1 MTCDTHGKNKK
12 NIIPTPLVRDQVTC
26 DELAQDIA
34 AKARMPGWWQE
45 MRQKARECE
54 ACDSGQWAGIV
65 SKVRALLG
73 DFRPSP
79 EEAKEWHIALSLDE
93 RIALA
98 GRERQGLSCEHG
110 AVEENRKPMRGS
122 RRLP

>member
-1 MTCDTHGKNKK
+1 MTPCDTHA
-12 NIIPTPLVRDQVTC
+12 DW
-26 DELAQDIA
+26 IA
-34 AKARMPGWWQE
+34 TEARKPGMWQWA
-45 MRQKARECE
+45 RQYGRECE
-54 ACDSGQWAGIV
+54 ADDSGAYVGLV
-65 SKVRALLG
+65 AKVRALLG

-79 EEAKEWHIALSLDE
+79 EEAKEWHIELSLDE

-98 GRERQGLSCEHG
+98 AQERQGLRKARNEYG

>member
-1 MTCDTHGKNKK
+1 MTGSECESHAEWIAHEARQPGRWQWA
-12 NIIPTPLVRDQVTC
+12 RDY
-26 DELAQDIA
+26 
-34 AKARMPGWWQE
+34 
-45 MRQKARECE
+45 ARECE

-79 EEAKEWHIALSLDE
+79 EEAKEWHIDLSLDE

-98 GRERQGLSCEHG
+98 RQEKQGLRKAGDEYG
-110 AVEENRKPMRGS
+110 AFEENRKPVRGS
-122 RRLP
+122 RRVP

>member
-1 MTCDTHGKNKK
+1 MK
-12 NIIPTPLVRDQVTC
+12 C
-26 DELAQDIA
+26 DEYADWIA
-34 AKARMPGWWQE
+34 HMARQPGWWQWARHYT
-45 MRQKARECE
+45 RQCE
-54 ACDSGQWAGIV
+54 ADESGQWAGIV

-79 EEAKEWHIALSLDE
+79 EEAKEWHIDLSLDE

-98 GRERQGLSCEHG
+98 GKEKQGLRKARDEYG
-110 AVEENRKPMRGS
+110 AVEENRKPVRGS

>member
-1 MTCDTHGKNKK
+1 MTCDEHA
-12 NIIPTPLVRDQVTC
+12 
-26 DELAQDIA
+26 EWIA
-34 AKARMPGWWQE
+34 HKARQPGWWQWA
-45 MRQKARECE
+45 RDYARECE
-54 ACDSGQWAGIV
+54 ACNSGQLAGIV

-79 EEAKEWHIALSLDE
+79 EEAKEWHIDLSLDE

-98 GRERQGLSCEHG
+98 GQERQGLRKARDEYGS
-110 AVEENRKPMRGS
+110 VEENRKPMRGS

>member
-1 MTCDTHGKNKK
+1 MTCDDLADWIAHIARQPGRWQWA
-12 NIIPTPLVRDQVTC
+12 RDY
-26 DELAQDIA
+26 
-34 AKARMPGWWQE
+34 
-45 MRQKARECE
+45 ARECE

-79 EEAKEWHIALSLDE
+79 EEAKEWHIELSLAE

-98 GRERQGLSCEHG
+98 GQERQGLRKARDEYG
-110 AVEENRKPMRGS
+110 AVEENRKPVRGS

>member
-1 MTCDTHGKNKK
+1 MTCDEQADWIATEARKPG
-12 NIIPTPLVRDQVTC
+12 LWQWARDY
-26 DELAQDIA
+26 
-34 AKARMPGWWQE
+34 
-45 MRQKARECE
+45 ARECE
-54 ACDSGQWAGIV
+54 ACNSGQWAGIV

-79 EEAKEWHIALSLDE
+79 EEAKEWHIDLSLEE

-98 GRERQGLSCEHG
+98 GLERQGLRKARNEYG

-122 RRLP
+122 GRLP

>member
-1 MTCDTHGKNKK
+1 MTCDEHA
-12 NIIPTPLVRDQVTC
+12 
-26 DELAQDIA
+26 EWIA
-34 AKARMPGWWQE
+34 HKARQPGWWQWA
-45 MRQKARECE
+45 RDYARECE
-54 ACDSGQWAGIV
+54 ACNSGQWAGIV
-65 SKVRALLG
+65 SKVRALLC

-79 EEAKEWHIALSLDE
+79 EEAKEWHIDLSLEE

-98 GRERQGLSCEHG
+98 AQSKGLRKARDECG

>member
-1 MTCDTHGKNKK
+1 M
-12 NIIPTPLVRDQVTC
+12 TC

-54 ACDSGQWAGIV
+54 ADESGQWAGIV

-79 EEAKEWHIALSLDE
+79 EEAKEWHIDLSLDE

-98 GRERQGLSCEHG
+98 GRERQGLTWKR
-110 AVEENRKPMRGS
+110 VKPR
-122 RRLP
+122 P

>member
-1 MTCDTHGKNKK
+1 
-12 NIIPTPLVRDQVTC
+12 
-26 DELAQDIA
+26 
-34 AKARMPGWWQE
+34 MPGWWQE

-73 DFRPSP
+73 DFRPSS
-79 EEAKEWHIALSLDE
+79 EEAKEWHIDLSLDE

-98 GRERQGLSCEHG
+98 GQEKQGLSREK
-110 AVEENRKPMRGS
+110 AQEQDKSSAARGGDGRNAQDAGRYS
-122 RRLP
+122 HQSAPDTRRRH

>member
-1 MTCDTHGKNKK
+1 M
-12 NIIPTPLVRDQVTC
+12 TC

-54 ACDSGQWAGIV
+54 ACYTGQWAGIV

-79 EEAKEWHIALSLDE
+79 EEAKEWHIELSLDE

-98 GRERQGLSCEHG
+98 GRERQGLRKPKDEYG

>member
-1 MTCDTHGKNKK
+1 
-12 NIIPTPLVRDQVTC
+12 
-26 DELAQDIA
+26 
-34 AKARMPGWWQE
+34 MPGWWQE

-79 EEAKEWHIALSLDE
+79 EEAKEWHIDLSLDE

-98 GRERQGLSCEHG
+98 GQERQGLRKARYEYG
-110 AVEENRKPMRGS
+110 AVEKNQKPVRGS

>member
-1 MTCDTHGKNKK
+1 M
-12 NIIPTPLVRDQVTC
+12 TC

-45 MRQKARECE
+45 MRQKARQCE
-54 ACDSGQWAGIV
+54 ADESDQWAGIV

-79 EEAKEWHIALSLDE
+79 EEVKEWHIELSLDE

-98 GRERQGLSCEHG
+98 GRERQGLRKARDEYG
-110 AVEENRKPMRGS
+110 AVEENRKPVRGS
-122 RRLP
+122 RRVP

>member
-1 MTCDTHGKNKK
+1 
-12 NIIPTPLVRDQVTC
+12 
-26 DELAQDIA
+26 
-34 AKARMPGWWQE
+34 MPGWWQE
-45 MRQKARECE
+45 MRQKAREYE

-79 EEAKEWHIALSLDE
+79 EEAKEWHIDLSLDE

-98 GRERQGLSCEHG
+98 GQERQGLRKPKDEYG
-110 AVEENRKPMRGS
+110 TAEKNPKPMRGS

>member
-1 MTCDTHGKNKK
+1 M
-12 NIIPTPLVRDQVTC
+12 TC

-34 AKARMPGWWQE
+34 AKARMPGWWQWARHYT
-45 MRQKARECE
+45 RQCE
-54 ACDSGQWAGIV
+54 ACESGQWAGIV

-79 EEAKEWHIALSLDE
+79 EEAKEWHIDLSLEE

-98 GRERQGLSCEHG
+98 AQERQGLRKPKDEYG
-110 AVEENRKPMRGS
+110 TAEKNPKPMRGS

>member
-1 MTCDTHGKNKK
+1 M
-12 NIIPTPLVRDQVTC
+12 TC

-34 AKARMPGWWQE
+34 AKARMPGWWQWA
-45 MRQKARECE
+45 RDYARECE

-79 EEAKEWHIALSLDE
+79 EEAKEWHIDLSLEE

-98 GRERQGLSCEHG
+98 GQERQVLRKARDEYGSG
-110 AVEENRKPMRGS
+110 EENRKPMRGS
-122 RRLP
+122 GRLP

>member
-1 MTCDTHGKNKK
+1 M
-12 NIIPTPLVRDQVTC
+12 TC

-34 AKARMPGWWQE
+34 AKARMPGWWQHA
-45 MRQKARECE
+45 RQRATE
-54 ACDSGQWAGIV
+54 AEADDSGQWRGLRE
-65 SKVRALLG
+65 KVRALLG

-79 EEAKEWHIALSLDE
+79 EEAKEWHIEFSLDE

-98 GRERQGLSCEHG
+98 GQERQGLRKPKDEYG
-110 AVEENRKPMRGS
+110 TAEKNPKPMRGS

>member
-1 MTCDTHGKNKK
+1 MTCD
-12 NIIPTPLVRDQVTC
+12 D
-26 DELAQDIA
+26 LADWIA
-34 AKARMPGWWQE
+34 HIARQPGWWQYA
-45 MRQKARECE
+45 RQRSTE
-54 ACDSGQWAGIV
+54 AEADDSGQWRGLRE
-65 SKVRALLG
+65 KVRALLG

-110 AVEENRKPMRGS
+110 AVEENRKPVRGS

>member
-1 MTCDTHGKNKK
+1 MTGSECDSHAEW
-12 NIIPTPLVRDQVTC
+12 I
-26 DELAQDIA
+26 AQ
-34 AKARMPGWWQE
+34 KAREPGWWQWA
-45 MRQKARECE
+45 RDYARECE

-79 EEAKEWHIALSLDE
+79 EEAKGWHIDLSLDE

-98 GRERQGLSCEHG
+98 AQERQGLRKPKDEYG
-110 AVEENRKPMRGS
+110 TAEKNPKPMRGS